1 MLSRGEKET
10 IKQGFQIVVFAKM
23 LKNEFEDIEGDS
35 KMFTQDKRDLSSLE
49 TYISKAAGELL
60 KKARYKKKI
69 TIAKRTEQEIKRISH
84 FKLNAVIVK
93 DDNLANLFYSKFA
106 ACYIIVRDLYY
117 SFKDPKDEHEKKAM
131 KWIKSAWT
139 IINRIFKKHAVDG
152 GLDWED
158 MKEKL
163 DKKKSE
169 YEFDV
174 YMVAY

>member
-1 MLSRGEKET
+1 
-10 IKQGFQIVVFAKM
+10 
-23 LKNEFEDIEGDS
+23 
-35 KMFTQDKRDLSSLE
+35 
-49 TYISKAAGELL
+49 
-60 KKARYKKKI
+60 
-69 TIAKRTEQEIKRISH
+69 
-84 FKLNAVIVK
+84 
-93 DDNLANLFYSKFA
+93 
-106 ACYIIVRDLYY
+106 
-117 SFKDPKDEHEKKAM
+117 M